1 MFEGVVTAV
10 LNKFLGDYVSNL
22 EQKQL
27 NLGIF
32 SGMNQTSLFFP
43 VDDTHFFVGN
53 VVLTDLK
60 LKKEALDKLNLPIE
74 VFHGIQLIYL
84 LINGVFINKHY

>member
-10 LNKFLGDYVSNL
+10 LNKFLGDYVANM

-32 SGMNQTSLFFP
+32 SGTLM
-43 VDDTHFFVGN
+43 H
-53 VVLTDLK
+53 
-60 LKKEALDKLNLPIE
+60 
-74 VFHGIQLIYL
+74 
-84 LINGVFINKHY
+84 